1 MDIPLPNWVDKD
13 AWLGFVAMRK
23 AMGKTV
29 PFTTR
34 AATLVLKEL
43 IALKAQGYDPNACL
57 DQSTMKG
64 WRGVFATPHKA
75 VSGSVQQ
82 GNSWLE
88 EQERH
93 RQALE
98 DPETRQKVSAA
109 RDAALEKLKNMKLRR
124 VA

>member
-1 MDIPLPNWVDKD
+1 MIPLPPYIDPE
-13 AWLGFVAMRK
+13 AWAGFCEMRK
-23 AMGKTV
+23 KMGKTV
-29 PFTTR
+29 PFTAR
-34 AATLVLKEL
+34 AATLILKEL
-43 IALKAQGYDPNACL
+43 QALKAQGYDPNACL

-98 DPETRQKVSAA
+98 DPEARQRNKAA
-109 RDAALEKLKNMKLRR
+109 MQEALAKIKNIRR

>member
-1 MDIPLPNWVDKD
+1 MIPLPPFIDRE
-13 AWLGFVAMRK
+13 AWDGFCDMRK
-23 AMGKTV
+23 RMGKSV
-29 PFTTR
+29 PFTPR

-43 IALKAQGYDPNACL
+43 LKLKAQGYDPNECL

-64 WRGVFATPHKA
+64 WRGVFATAHKA
-75 VSGSVQQ
+75 ATGSVQQ

-98 DPETRQKVSAA
+98 DPEAKAKNEAA
-109 RDAALEKLKNMKLRR
+109 KREAMEKLKSMRLRR

>member
-1 MDIPLPNWVDKD
+1 MIPLPTFIDPD
-13 AWLGFVAMRK
+13 AWAGFCEMRK
-23 AMGKTV
+23 KMGKSV
-29 PFTTR
+29 PFTQR
-34 AATLVLKEL
+34 AATLILKEL
-43 IALKAQGYDPNACL
+43 IMLKAQGYDPNACL

-98 DPETRQKVSAA
+98 DPEKAQKVSAA
-109 RDAALEKLKNMKLRR
+109 KKEALEKLRNMRLRR

>member
-1 MDIPLPNWVDKD
+1 MIPIPPYIDPE
-13 AWLGFVAMRK
+13 AWAGFVTMRK

-29 PFTTR
+29 PFTVR
-34 AATLVLKEL
+34 AATLILKEL
-43 IALKAQGYDPNACL
+43 QLLKAQGYDPNACL

-75 VSGSVQQ
+75 VTGSVQQ
-82 GNSWLE
+82 GNTWLE

-98 DPETRQKVSAA
+98 DPEAKQKVSAA
-109 RDAALEKLKNMKLRR
+109 KAEALAKLQQLRIRR